1 MPEPTRLAQIR
12 DDLLTAQYHLCT
24 SKAELL
30 TDFLDQDA
38 RSRRRLGPIRRGHLA
53 AWRRSVAKQSRGV
66 AGSRWARR
74 AHDGLLTLYEQ
85 VGQETVADRLRLYGE
100 GLAHVLTHAP
110 LVVHPGELIVG
121 NAGSHRISAPLHPDY
136 GGLLL
141 IDEVEGLDTRAQ
153 NPIARTD
160 AQVSL
165 VRDRLAP
172 AWFDRSVL
180 SQASRYSSNPALAEE
195 LTDGSAFILTQV
207 AGISHVTPDY
217 PAVVREGLGGVLSRI
232 RSARAELAS
241 ADERHA
247 FYQAAEAAVE
257 GAIHLGRRWRRH
269 LLTEA
274 AATSDPQ
281 RQSELRRLAAVF
293 LAVPERPAET
303 LHQALQSI
311 WLTHVAL
318 HQESFQHG
326 VSFGRMDQYLQPL
339 YAADLAA
346 GRTTR
351 EEAVELLGCFLA
363 KAAELL
369 PLFFDRAT
377 EYFSGL
383 SSASGITL
391 GGRRDDGSDAVNEVT
406 WLLLE
411 AYDQLRL
418 RQPNLHV
425 RVHEATDP
433 AFLQRCGELIAGGGG
448 MPALFNDEGI
458 VEALVDEG
466 FPRSGAMNFSVV
478 GCAEW
483 GVPYRSFPSAGAVF
497 VNLPHA
503 LLQALTADHND
514 MDAVLRAFS
523 VAVRDLVRVAAEG
536 NNAIER
542 AHANHRPT
550 PLLSALVGG
559 CIGAGRD
566 VTAGGATH
574 DTSGLQG
581 VGLADVVDSL
591 VAVHRAVFDEKW
603 LTWRSLRAAL
613 DDDLGDE
620 TLRARLRDLPRHG
633 EDDPLARHYAAAVS
647 EIFAAEVRGLENGR
661 GGRYLPGFWTM
672 TTHQG
677 FGRRTGALP
686 SGRRAGEAL
695 SNGVSPSVGSE
706 RRGPTAVLCSV
717 SAVTRVGNG
726 YVLNT
731 KLAPDVASK
740 AGVIPSLVRGFF
752 AQGGLQLQVNVLDAD
767 VLRDARANPEKH
779 RDLVVRISG
788 YSAYFVD
795 LTDAMKD
802 ELIARACHRC

>member
-1 MPEPTRLAQIR
+1 MSSPRLARIR
-12 DDLLTAQYHLCT
+12 ADLLAAPYHLCT

-30 TDFLDQDA
+30 TDYVTGG
-38 RSRRRLGPIRRGHLA
+38 RRRLGPVRRAHLA
-53 AWRRSVAKQSRGV
+53 AWRRSVAGQSRGV
-66 AGSRWARR
+66 SGPRWAAR
-74 AHDGLLTLYEQ
+74 AHDRLLALYERID
-85 VGQETVADRLRLYGE
+85 GETPADRLRLHGH
-100 GLAHVLTHAP
+100 GLAHVLAHSP

-141 IDEVEGLDTRAQ
+141 LDEVEGLDRRAQ
-153 NPIARTD
+153 NPIARTGE
-160 AQVSL
+160 QVDL

-180 SQASRYSSNPALAEE
+180 SQAARYSSNPALAEQ

-217 PAVVREGLGGVLSRI
+217 PAVVREGLGGVLR
-232 RSARAELAS
+232 RVTNARQELDAS
-241 ADERHA
+241 DPRHA
-247 FYQAAEAAVE
+247 FYKAAATSIR
-257 GAIHLGRRWRRH
+257 GAIHLGHRWRVH
-269 LLTEA
+269 LEQEA
-274 AATSDPQ
+274 AATGSD
-281 RQSELRRLAAVF
+281 ELERLAAVF
-293 LAVPERPAET
+293 AVVPEQPART

-311 WLTHVAL
+311 WITHVAL

-326 VSFGRMDQYLQPL
+326 ISFGRLDQTLQPL

-346 GRTTR
+346 GRVTR

-391 GGRRDDGSDAVNEVT
+391 GGRRADGSDAVNEVT

-425 RVHEATDP
+425 RVHEGTDP
-433 AFLQRCGELIAGGGG
+433 AFLERCAELIADGGG

-458 VEALVDEG
+458 VEALVAEG
-466 FPRSGAMNFSVV
+466 FPRADAMDFAIV

-503 LLQALTADHND
+503 LLDALSSDHAD
-514 MDAVLRAFS
+514 MDAVLDALRIAI
-523 VAVRDLVRVAAEG
+523 RELVTIAAEG

-542 AHANHRPT
+542 AHAAHRPT

-591 VAVHRAVFDEKW
+591 VGMHRAVFDEGW
-603 LTWRSLRAAL
+603 LDQAGLRAAL
-613 DDDLGDE
+613 ASDFADDDL
-620 TLRARLRDLPRHG
+620 RRRLRDLPRYG
-633 EDDPLARHYAAAVS
+633 EDDPLARRYAEAVS
-647 EIFAAEVRGLENGR
+647 GLFAAEVRGLRNGR
-661 GGRYLPGFWTM
+661 GGRYVPGFWTM

-686 SGRRAGEAL
+686 SGRRAGEPL
-695 SNGVSPSVGSE
+695 SNGVSPTTGSE

-717 SAVTRVGNG
+717 SAVAPVGNG

-731 KLAPDVASK
+731 KLAPDLARTP
-740 AGVIPSLVRGFF
+740 GVLANLARGFF
-752 AQGGLQLQVNVLDAD
+752 AQGGLQLQVNVLDAT
-767 VLRDARANPEKH
+767 VLRAARANPELH

-795 LTDAMKD
+795 LTEAMKD
-802 ELIARACHRC
+802 ELIARACHAC